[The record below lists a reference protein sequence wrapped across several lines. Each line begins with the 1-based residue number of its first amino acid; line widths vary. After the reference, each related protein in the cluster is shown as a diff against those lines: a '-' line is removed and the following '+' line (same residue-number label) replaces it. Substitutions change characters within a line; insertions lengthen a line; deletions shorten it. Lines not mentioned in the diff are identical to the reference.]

1 MNFSEELKNRS
12 EYAKSVL
19 DSYIPEY
26 TEFNKEIL
34 EAISYSLSTG
44 GKRLRPVLINSVF
57 RLYNGKEHQD
67 EAFMA
72 AMEMLHTY
80 SLVHDDLPALDNDD
94 IRRGLPTCHKKFGE
108 AVAVLAGDGL
118 LHLAYETAIKAFL
131 NNNVDN
137 VVTALQIFGDKTGLG
152 GMFGGQSA
160 DVINTGK
167 LLSDELLY
175 YVYENKTAALIEGS
189 MMIGAALAGA
199 TSSDILELE
208 EIGSL
213 IGLAF
218 QIRDDIL
225 DEYGDEAVFGKPI
238 HSDDRNNKK
247 TYLSIN
253 GLEKS
258 QKDVLDFTRKAI
270 DKLDKI
276 GNNEEE
282 REFLKE
288 LFRYLTLR
296 NI

>member
-1 MNFSEELKNRS
+1 MNFSEELTKRS
-12 EYAKSVL
+12 EYAKAVL
-19 DSYIPEY
+19 DSYIPEN
-26 TEFNKEIL
+26 TEFNTEIL
-34 EAISYSLSTG
+34 EAMRYSLSTG
-44 GKRLRPVLINSVF
+44 GKRLRPILINSVF
-57 RLYNGKEHQD
+57 RLYNGKEHHE

-108 AVAVLAGDGL
+108 DVAVLAGDGL

-131 NNNVDN
+131 CNDVDS

-167 LLSDELLY
+167 ELSDELLY

-208 EIGSL
+208 QIGSL

-258 QKDVLDFTRKAI
+258 EKDVLDLTNKAI
-270 DKLDKI
+270 NKLDNI
-276 GNNEEE
+276 GDNEEE

>member
-1 MNFSEELKNRS
+1 MNFSEELIKRS
-12 EYAKSVL
+12 EYAKNVL
-19 DSYIPEY
+19 YKYIPDN

-34 EAISYSLSTG
+34 EAMEYSLSTG

-57 RLYNGKEHQD
+57 RLYNGKDNQD

-108 AVAVLAGDGL
+108 AVAILAGDGL
-118 LHLAYETAIKAFL
+118 LHLAYETAIKAFI
-131 NNNVDN
+131 NNNIDN

-152 GMFGGQSA
+152 GMFGGQSL
-160 DVINTGK
+160 DVISTGK
-167 LLSDELLY
+167 ELSDEFLF

-199 TSSDILELE
+199 SSSDIKELE
-208 EIGSL
+208 EIGRL
-213 IGLAF
+213 IGFAF

-253 GLEKS
+253 GLDKS
-258 QKDVLDFTRKAI
+258 QKDVIDFTQKAI
-270 DKLDKI
+270 DKIDNI
-276 GNNEEE
+276 GNNEDE

-288 LFRYLTLR
+288 LFKNLTLR